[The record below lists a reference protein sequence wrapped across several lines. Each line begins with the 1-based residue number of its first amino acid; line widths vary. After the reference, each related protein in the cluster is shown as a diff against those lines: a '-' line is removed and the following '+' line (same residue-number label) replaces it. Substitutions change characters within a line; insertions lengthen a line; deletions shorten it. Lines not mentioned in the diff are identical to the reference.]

1 MANWSFWIDRG
12 GTFTDT
18 VALSPSGRLLSSKFL
33 SVNPEQYLDA
43 AIYSIKKFLAVPT
56 DQKIPVSKI
65 ESIKLGTTVAT
76 NALLERKGSRTVLV
90 VTRGFEDQLRLGYQ
104 NRPDI
109 FARQIILPDQLYDKV
124 VSVKERILAN
134 GTIVKPLDIDSLRN
148 DLESCL
154 DEGITSC
161 AIVLMHGY
169 KFIDHEKKI
178 SELANRIGFQQV
190 SVSHEVSPQIRFVER
205 GDTTVLDA
213 YLTPVLKKYI
223 SQLEDNFEGN
233 LDHRLMFMQ
242 SNGGLA
248 GPKFFQ
254 GKDAVL
260 SGPAGGVVGAVE
272 VSVRLGEKKIIGF
285 DMGGTSTDVCHFSG
299 KFERIFRGEI
309 AGTRLASP
317 MMNIH
322 TVAAGGGSLLTYSS
336 GRLQVG
342 PESAGAKPGPAC
354 YGKGGPLTVTDANV
368 ITGRLRPEFFPPIF
382 GKFGNQNLDNQA
394 SKSAIDPITKELNRT
409 AEALAEDWLNIATQN
424 MVSAIKKISVQRGY
438 NISDYC
444 LTVFGGAGGQ
454 FACEAAEKLCISKC
468 LLHSKAS
475 LLSAYG
481 IGLATLRRVKKE
493 SIEKLLIEEEMEF
506 LGARISSIKEVLKVE
521 MQDQGVEL
529 QELESDTT
537 IFLKSGNSDT
547 ALPIMFQSVDKM
559 KHNFKKSFKRQFGF
573 FVETDS
579 IVVDSISVEVY
590 QKQLDLDNN
599 FESSAKTSLKA
610 AESFSTKQIF
620 VEEKWQSCK
629 FIKKENLNLDEYI
642 EGPAIIIEPFTSIL
656 IKPGWQAKL
665 TKDKSIFLEK
675 THSRNIKHR
684 NFVDDK
690 PDPML
695 LEVFNNIFMSIAEQM
710 GVVLEN
716 TAQSVTIKERL
727 DFSCAV
733 FDPLG
738 NLIANAPHMPVHLGS
753 MEASVKAVIK
763 RNENIC
769 NKDVYALNAPYDGG
783 THLPDI
789 TVVKPVFDKS
799 DSKLIFFVAS
809 RGHHTDVGGLTP
821 GSMPPHSRDI
831 QDEGV
836 YIENFK
842 IVDSGC
848 FLKDEIKKILLTAKY
863 PVRAIDTNLA
873 DLRAQVAACEK
884 GEKEL
889 NSLIDEYGSKL
900 VRTYTRFVNDNASDM
915 VKSIIPSIKPGSFVY
930 KMDND
935 IDGNER
941 QIVVSVKL
949 QNNPLK
955 VIIDFSGTTLQTK
968 TNFNA
973 PEPVTRAAVLYAIR
987 VLVGGVIPMNAG
999 LMSNVRI
1006 ILPKGTMLSPRYPA
1020 AVIAGNV
1027 ETSQAVTSALLLAF
1041 GIQAAS
1047 QSTMNNVTWGSDKYQ
1062 YYETICGGTGA
1073 GILANGKPHSGTSG
1087 VHSHMTNSRL
1097 TDPEVLELRFPVVL
1111 EEFSLRKASGG
1122 MGLVKGGN
1130 GVVRKIRFLESMNFS
1145 VISGHRHVSPPGLNG
1160 GNGGS
1165 VGITILERKNG
1176 EKVTLNACDKVSL
1189 IKDDL
1194 ITIKTPGGGGYG
1206 KFRS

>member
-18 VALSPSGRLLSSKFL
+18 LALNPNGRILSSKFL
-33 SVNPEQYLDA
+33 SVNPEKYLDA
-43 AIYSIKKFLAVPT
+43 AIHSIRKFLSVPNE
-56 DQKIPVSKI
+56 QKILVSQI
-65 ESIKLGTTVAT
+65 DSIKLGTTVAT

-90 VTRGFEDQLRLGYQ
+90 TTQGFEDQLRLGYQ

-109 FARQIILPDQLYDKV
+109 FARKINLPDQLYEKV
-124 VSVKERILAN
+124 VSVKERVLAN
-134 GTIVKPLDIDSLRN
+134 GHIFKSLEINSVR
-148 DLESCL
+148 DALQTCVE
-154 DEGITSC
+154 EGITSC

-169 KFIDHEKKI
+169 KFINHEKKI
-178 SELANRIGFQQV
+178 AKLAIQLGFQQV
-190 SVSHEVSPQIRFVER
+190 SASHEVNPQIRFVER

-213 YLTPVLKKYI
+213 YLTPVLRKYI
-223 SQLEDNFEGN
+223 NQLEENFEGD
-233 LDHRLMFMQ
+233 LGRRLMFMQ
-242 SNGGLA
+242 SNGGLTI
-248 GPKFFQ
+248 PKLFH

-272 VSVRLGEKKIIGF
+272 VSLRLGEKKIIGF

-299 KFERIFRGEI
+299 KYERVFRGEI

-322 TVAAGGGSLLTYSS
+322 TVAAGGGSVLSYSA

-342 PESAGAKPGPAC
+342 PESAGANPGPAC

-382 GKFGNQNLDNQA
+382 GKKGNQNLDKQA
-394 SKSAIDPITKELNRT
+394 SILAIDPFSQQLQRT
-409 AEALAEDWLNIATQN
+409 AETLAEDWLSIATQN

-438 NISDYC
+438 NVLNYC

-454 FACEAAEKLCISKC
+454 FACEIAEKLGMSKC

-481 IGLATLRRVKKE
+481 IGLATIRRVRKE
-493 SIEKLLIEEEMEF
+493 SVEKPLLDKGMES
-506 LGARISSIKEVLKVE
+506 LISQISVIREALKVE
-521 MQDQGVEL
+521 VLDQGVEL
-529 QELESDTT
+529 GELESETT
-537 IFLKSGNSDT
+537 IFLKSENTDT
-547 ALPIMFQSVDKM
+547 SFPIVFQSVQEM
-559 KHNFKKSFKRQFGF
+559 RRSFKKSFKKQFGF
-573 FVETDS
+573 LVETNS
-579 IVVDSISVEVY
+579 IIVDSISVEVY
-590 QKQLDLDNN
+590 QKRKSLDI
-599 FESSAKTSLKA
+599 SSKSSGKLSKKA
-610 AESFSTKQIF
+610 AKFFTTEQVFIND
-620 VEEKWQSCK
+620 KWQNCK
-629 FIKKENLNLDEYI
+629 FIRKEDLNLDDYVN
-642 EGPAIIIEPFTSIL
+642 GPAIIIEAFTSVL
-656 IKPGWQAKL
+656 VKPGWQAQL
-665 TKDKSIFLEK
+665 TQDKSIFLK
-675 THSRNIKHR
+675 KSQHRKHKHR
-684 NFVDDK
+684 TFVTTK

-695 LEVFNNIFMSIAEQM
+695 LEVFNNMFMSIAEQM
-710 GVVLEN
+710 GIVLEN

-733 FDPLG
+733 FDSSG

-763 RNENIC
+763 KNKNIC
-769 NKDVYALNAPYDGG
+769 CEDIYALNAPYDGG

-789 TVVKPVFDKS
+789 TVVKPVFYGS

-809 RGHHTDVGGLTP
+809 RGHHTDIGGLTP
-821 GSMPPHSRDI
+821 GSMPPDSRDI

-842 IVDSGC
+842 LVDSGY
-848 FLKDEIKKILLTAKY
+848 FLTKEIKHILSTAKY

-884 GEKEL
+884 GQKEL
-889 NSLIDEYGSKL
+889 NRLIEEYGSDL
-900 VRTYTRFVNDNASDM
+900 VQTYTSFVNKNASEM
-915 VKSIIPSIKPGSFVY
+915 VKSILPSVKPGSYLY

-935 IDGNER
+935 IDGNKR
-941 QIVVSVKL
+941 QIAVSVEL
-949 QNNPLK
+949 QNKPLR
-955 VIIDFSGTTLQTK
+955 VTIDFSGTTLQTK

-987 VLVGGVIPMNAG
+987 ILVGGAIPMNSG
-999 LMSNVRI
+999 LMSNIKI

-1041 GIQAAS
+1041 GIQAAA
-1047 QSTMNNVTWGSDKYQ
+1047 QSTMNNVTWGNDKYQ

-1073 GILANGKPHSGTSG
+1073 GILANGKAHSGTSG

-1097 TDPEVLELRFPVVL
+1097 TDPEILELRFPVIL
-1111 EEFSLRKASGG
+1111 EQFSLRKDSGG
-1122 MGLVKGGN
+1122 TGLAKGGN

-1145 VISGHRHVSPPGLNG
+1145 IISGHRSVPPPGLHG
-1160 GNGGS
+1160 GTGGS
-1165 VGITILERKNG
+1165 VGLTILERQNG
-1176 EKVTLNACDKVSL
+1176 EQIILDACDKISL

-1194 ITIKTPGGGGYG
+1194 IIIKTPGGGGYG
-1206 KFRS
+1206 SLKN